1 MNVMGQKANNNQRV
15 YGCVFKIC
23 EDDAVHSMLT
33 LFDNAEAMLDFVG
46 YLEERNADIIWCGR
60 TEMNRSADEIIA
72 SLEKSLKAASGSDN
86 A

>member
-15 YGCVFKIC
+15 YGCTFKIY
-23 EDDAVHSMLT
+23 EGNYIHSMLA

-72 SLEKSLKAASGSDN
+72 SLEKSLKAAGGSDD